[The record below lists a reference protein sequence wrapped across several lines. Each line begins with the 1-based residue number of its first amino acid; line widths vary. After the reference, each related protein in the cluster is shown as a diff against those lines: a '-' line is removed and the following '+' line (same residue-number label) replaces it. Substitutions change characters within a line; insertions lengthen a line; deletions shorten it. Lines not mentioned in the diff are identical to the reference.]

1 MGRPRPHGAHTAAMS
16 AGGGKG
22 CSTPTKVNTD
32 TKSAIGGTRVSEAAT
47 PAVAAGNRV
56 FTTRIVGGAGVA
68 LAASVILQNAMFV
81 GGVARLLGLGDGTAA
96 PTYGDPL
103 GVVLA
108 YHAANRSAV

>member
-1 MGRPRPHGAHTAAMS
+1 M
-16 AGGGKG
+16 
-22 CSTPTKVNTD
+22 
-32 TKSAIGGTRVSEAAT
+32 SEAAT

-56 FTTRIVGGAGVA
+56 STTRIVGGAGVA

-81 GGVARLLGLGDGTAA
+81 GGVARLLGLGDGTGA

-108 YHAANRSAV
+108 YHAAIIRGTDVDKPRNLAKSVTVE